1 LTTLVQFI
9 KLYEYLRGTKNAN
22 YLKTTELLGLRAY
35 LIGSLLP
42 MRQVFLAAALLARR
56 VDAFYATRPASGMI
70 GTTHVVK
77 YSRRTFAASAKKGNS
92 KPPSLRLERVLSNRG
107 HGSRSEVAV
116 LVRQGRVRV
125 ENKVMK
131 SPSEK
136 IPANASITVDGVE
149 VGAVPLLMAYHKPL
163 NVLSSMGD
171 PMGRP
176 SLKEVV
182 PVTWERMGLHPVGR
196 LDADT
201 TGLLLF
207 SSDGALTQRLL
218 HPSGGV
224 EREYRAV
231 VEGDATRLG
240 LREELSAGVETSDG
254 TFPAT
259 LLDAKLH
266 DGSLSNSE
274 GGEPGSMVT
283 STVRLMVKEGK
294 YRMVRRILANTG
306 HPVIDLHR
314 VRYGG
319 VTLDELDIPEGQF
332 SEITDEA
339 TAWAKDLMQR

>member
-1 LTTLVQFI
+1 MF
-9 KLYEYLRGTKNAN
+9 
-22 YLKTTELLGLRAY
+22 
-35 LIGSLLP
+35 P
-42 MRQVFLAAALLARR
+42 MRQVFVAAALLARK
-56 VDAFYATRPASGMI
+56 VNAFHANKPTTRATGCISFP
-70 GTTHVVK
+70 K
-77 YSRRTFAASAKKGNS
+77 YPRHAFAASAKTGNS
-92 KPPSLRLERVLSNRG
+92 KPQSLRLERVLSNRG

-125 ENKVMK
+125 ESKVVK

-136 IPANASITVDGVE
+136 IPPDASITVDGVE
-149 VGAVPLLMAYHKPL
+149 VGVVPLLMAFHKPL

-182 PVTWERMGLHPVGR
+182 PETWERMGLHPVGR

-224 EREYRAV
+224 EREYIAV
-231 VEGDATRLG
+231 VEGDATRRG
-240 LREELSAGVETSDG
+240 LRDELSAGVETSDG
-254 TFPAT
+254 TFPAV
-259 LLDAKLH
+259 LLDAKLQN
-266 DGSLSNSE
+266 GKFTNSE
-274 GGEPGSMVT
+274 DGDESRSMVK

-319 VTLDELDIPEGQF
+319 ITLDELELPEGKF
-332 SEITDEA
+332 SEITAEA
-339 TAWAKDLMQR
+339 TAWAKGLMQR

>member
-1 LTTLVQFI
+1 
-9 KLYEYLRGTKNAN
+9 
-22 YLKTTELLGLRAY
+22 
-35 LIGSLLP
+35 
-42 MRQVFLAAALLARR
+42 MRQVFVAAALLARK
-56 VDAFYATRPASGMI
+56 VNAFHVNKPTTRATGCISFP
-70 GTTHVVK
+70 K
-77 YSRRTFAASAKKGNS
+77 YPRHAFAASAKNGNS
-92 KPPSLRLERVLSNRG
+92 KPQSLRLERVLSNRG

-125 ENKVMK
+125 ESKVVK

-136 IPANASITVDGVE
+136 IPSDASITVDGVE

-182 PVTWERMGLHPVGR
+182 PETWERMGLHPVGR

-231 VEGDATRLG
+231 VEGDATRPG
-240 LREELSAGVETSDG
+240 LRDELSAGVETSDG
-254 TFPAT
+254 TFPAV
-259 LLDAKLH
+259 LLDAKLQ
-266 DGSLSNSE
+266 DVESTNSE
-274 GGEPGSMVT
+274 DEDDESRSMVT

-319 VTLDELDIPEGQF
+319 ITLDELELPEGEF
-332 SEITDEA
+332 SEITAEA
-339 TAWAKDLMQR
+339 TAWARGLM